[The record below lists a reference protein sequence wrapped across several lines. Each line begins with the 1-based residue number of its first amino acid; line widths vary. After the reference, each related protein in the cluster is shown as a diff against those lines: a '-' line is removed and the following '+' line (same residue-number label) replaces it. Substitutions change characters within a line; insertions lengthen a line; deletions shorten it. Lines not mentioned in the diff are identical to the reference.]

1 MQFWMFPW
9 DHEAFDF
16 FHRCQ
21 EREGSY
27 IGGWFAA
34 AAIGT
39 ERLSVLEDLRE
50 VWAKYLDRDSY
61 MVFPGS
67 AGVSPAPKAAR
78 MAALPGCKLPE
89 HNSINIMSGY
99 LSKRLWRN
107 SF

>member
-9 DHEAFDF
+9 YHEAFDF
-16 FHRCQ
+16 FHQCQ

-50 VWAKYLDRDSY
+50 VWAKQRTMEERFLTP
-61 MVFPGS
+61 F
-67 AGVSPAPKAAR
+67 
-78 MAALPGCKLPE
+78 LPGLLFPREAMLLRALKDAGDPW
-89 HNSINIMSGY
+89 IT
-99 LSKRLWRN
+99 
-107 SF
+107 